1 MTETQAQPVPTP
13 KIEQSPPLEVRTTV
27 DILKEAAQNS
37 GATSIDAV
45 IAATKVAADHHA
57 PGPAED

>member
-13 KIEQSPPLEVRTTV
+13 NKEQSPPPEVTTTV
-27 DILKEAAQNS
+27 DILKGAAQNS
-37 GATSIDAV
+37 GASAIEAV
-45 IAATKVAADHHA
+45 IAATNVAADHHT